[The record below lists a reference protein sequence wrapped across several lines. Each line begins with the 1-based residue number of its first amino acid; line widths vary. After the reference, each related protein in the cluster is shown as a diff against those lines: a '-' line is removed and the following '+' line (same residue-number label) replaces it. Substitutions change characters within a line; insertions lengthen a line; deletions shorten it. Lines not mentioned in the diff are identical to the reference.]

1 MSNSS
6 SGKRGLGR
14 GLSTLIGDL
23 GPGKAEELGSPSNAG
38 GGAPTMMP
46 IEMLRSDPTQPRTEF
61 PEDSLKELADSIRAS
76 GIIQPIV
83 ARPSPDNVGGYRIV
97 AGERRWRAA
106 QLAMLREVP
115 VAVRELSDEQCLEI
129 SIIEN
134 IQREGL
140 NPLDEARG
148 YKSLMDRFGHTQEK
162 ISETLGKSRSHVAN
176 ILRLL
181 SLPSDVQKL
190 IVEGRITA
198 GHARALVPAKD
209 PAALART
216 VVRHGMSVR
225 QTEALAKRK
234 DGGHGAAATP
244 KPRKDAD
251 TEALEAELSAN
262 LGSKVRLQ
270 LSTGNESGKIVISF
284 ENLDK
289 LSSLTAAIN
298 DAAAN
303 LREAELE

>member
-1 MSNSS
+1 MNNPSA
-6 SGKRGLGR
+6 GKRGLGR

-38 GGAPTMMP
+38 GAAPTMVP
-46 IEMLRSDPTQPRTEF
+46 IEHLRSGPSQPRTEF
-61 PEDSLKELADSIRAS
+61 PEDSLKELADSIRA
-76 GIIQPIV
+76 GGVIQPII
-83 ARPSPDNVGGYRIV
+83 ARPDPDNAGEYRIV

-115 VAVRELSDEQCLEI
+115 VVVRELSDEQCLEI
-129 SIIEN
+129 SIVEN
-134 IQREGL
+134 IQREDL

-162 ISETLGKSRSHVAN
+162 ISQTLGKSRSHVAN
-176 ILRLL
+176 TLRLL
-181 SLPSDVQKL
+181 SLPDDVQKFL
-190 IVEGRITA
+190 LEGQLTA

-234 DGGHGAAATP
+234 DGRVEGSATP
-244 KPRKDAD
+244 KPRKDSN

-270 LSTGNESGKIVISF
+270 LSAGNESGKIVISF
-284 ENLDK
+284 ENLERLDT
-289 LSSLTAAIN
+289 LTAALN
-298 DAAAN
+298 DAAAS
-303 LREAELE
+303 LRDADLD

>member
-1 MSNSS
+1 MGNSS
-6 SGKRGLGR
+6 AGKRGLGR

-23 GPGKAEELGSPSNAG
+23 GPGKAEDLGAPSNAG
-38 GGAPTMMP
+38 GAAPTMVP
-46 IEMLRSDPTQPRTEF
+46 IEQLRSGPSQPRTEF
-61 PEDSLKELADSIRAS
+61 PEDSLKELANSIRA
-76 GIIQPIV
+76 GGVIQPIV
-83 ARPSPDNVGGYRIV
+83 ARPDPDIADGYRIV

-106 QLAMLREVP
+106 QIAMLREVP
-115 VAVRELSDEQCLEI
+115 VVVRELSDEQCLEI

-134 IQREGL
+134 IQREDL

-176 ILRLL
+176 TLRLL
-181 SLPSDVQKL
+181 SLPGDVQRFL
-190 IVEGRITA
+190 AEGRITA

-234 DGGHGAAATP
+234 DSGHGLAATS

-270 LSTGNESGKIVISF
+270 LSAGNESGRIVISF
-284 ENLDK
+284 ENLDR
-289 LSSLTAAIN
+289 LDSLTTAIN
-298 DAAAN
+298 DAAAS
-303 LREAELE
+303 LREADLN

>member
-6 SGKRGLGR
+6 AGKRGLGR

-23 GPGKAEELGSPSNAG
+23 GPGKAEELGSPSHAG
-38 GGAPTMMP
+38 GAEPTMVP
-46 IEMLRSDPTQPRTEF
+46 IELLRSGPSQPRTEF

-76 GIIQPIV
+76 GVIQPII
-83 ARPSPDNVGGYRIV
+83 ARPDPDNAGGYCIV

-106 QLAMLREVP
+106 QLAKLREVP
-115 VAVRELSDEQCLEI
+115 VVARELTDEQCLEI

-134 IQREGL
+134 IQREDL

-148 YKSLMDRFGHTQEK
+148 YKSLMERFGHTQEK

-176 ILRLL
+176 TLRLL
-181 SLPSDVQKL
+181 SLPRDVQKL
-190 IVEGRITA
+190 LAEGQITA

-225 QTEALAKRK
+225 QAEALAKRK
-234 DGGHGAAATP
+234 DGGHGVAATP
-244 KPRKDAD
+244 KLRKDAD
-251 TEALEAELSAN
+251 TEALEAELSAT

-270 LSTGNESGKIVISF
+270 LSGGKESGKIVISF
-284 ENLDK
+284 ENFEMLN
-289 LSSLTAAIN
+289 SLTAAIN

-303 LREAELE
+303 LREAELD